1 MLPKESIESRSFS
14 REHSVMDTYNMLV
27 FDEEAEIADQ
37 ATAQRCA
44 MLAEAGCTLEQVR
57 ALQGFERGR
66 REN

>member
-14 REHSVMDTYNMLV
+14 REHSAMDTYNMLV
-27 FDEEAEIADQ
+27 FDEEAEMADQ

-57 ALQGFERGR
+57 ALSAFERGGKD
-66 REN
+66 N